1 MFPVSAVRPALLLL
15 QPQLVPLVQVGP
27 GPPDAAAAAA
37 AEQVLLLLL
46 KFMYIHVYNTGSF
59 SADTVINT
67 TNHMQTY
74 SGRKEDSK
82 KASGKCTFLQVK
94 ILPKSSSTNIN
105 NGFIFLRLFDCT
117 GLD

>member
-1 MFPVSAVRPALLLL
+1 MFPVSAVRPDLLLL
-15 QPQLVPLVQVGP
+15 QAQLVPSDQVGLRL
-27 GPPDAAAAAA
+27 PPVA
-37 AEQVLLLLL
+37 AEQVLFLHLL

-82 KASGKCTFLQVK
+82 KAS
-94 ILPKSSSTNIN
+94 
-105 NGFIFLRLFDCT
+105 
-117 GLD
+117 